1 MKESNDQP
9 NCPRIRPFQKKDLET
24 VYKMEK
30 ASFSDPWPREAFL
43 EGLDGSF
50 EHYFIVAE
58 CDGRIAGYAAYYVD
72 IGEARLTNI
81 AVDKAFRRKSIAKSL
96 LNHIFTVVKNASC
109 RHLFLDVRPSNKAAI
124 DLYVKLGFSQ
134 AYVRTLYYESPP
146 EDALVMVK
154 EILQD

>member
-1 MKESNDQP
+1 MKENSDRP
-9 NCPRIRPFQKKDLET
+9 LGLKIRPLKKKDLET
-24 VYKMEK
+24 VYNLEK

-43 EGLDGSF
+43 EGLDELY

-58 CDGRIAGYAAYYVD
+58 CDGRIAGYAAYYID
-72 IGEARLTNI
+72 IGEARLTNV

-124 DLYVKLGFSQ
+124 DLYLKMGFSQ
-134 AYVRTLYYESPP
+134 AYVRPQYYESPP

-154 EILQD
+154 EIL